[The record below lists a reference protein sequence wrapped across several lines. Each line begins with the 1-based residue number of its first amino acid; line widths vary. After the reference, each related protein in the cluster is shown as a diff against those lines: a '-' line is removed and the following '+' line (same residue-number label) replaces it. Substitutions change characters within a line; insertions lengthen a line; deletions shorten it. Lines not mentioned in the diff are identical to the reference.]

1 MVNPSDFNELAT
13 RTARCFLGFE
23 CGQPLYDEIG
33 PGTSNQSSNQSGNQP
48 DNQSGNQP
56 DNQSGNQTD
65 KGNNTQNASDVNINI
80 KQTVKSAMEN
90 MISQDK
96 QRQLNE
102 NSKGPYFLIFIL
114 FLLLLGF
121 SLDKDD
127 E

>member
-1 MVNPSDFNELAT
+1 MVNPSDFNRLAT
-13 RTARCFLGFE
+13 RTANCFLGFDCE
-23 CGQPLYDEIG
+23 EGEPLYDTVG
-33 PGTSNQSSNQSGNQP
+33 PGTGNQP
-48 DNQSGNQP
+48 GIQLGIQPGNQ
-56 DNQSGNQTD
+56 QD
-65 KGNNTQNASDVNINI
+65 KENNTQNASNVNLNI
-80 KQTVKSAMEN
+80 KQTVKTAMEN